1 MNVIRKHKSLFA
13 QIVLLLAGLIWGSG
27 FAVMKNTLDSIPVSF
42 LLAVRFSIAA
52 VVLCLFLIPRLKHVR
67 LRDVWSGALAGVCLF
82 AAYFT
87 QTHGLHYTTAGKNA
101 FLTTVYV
108 ILVPFLWWWIR
119 KERPTKYNAISAVLC
134 LIGVGVLSLTNDFS
148 INKGDALTLLCG
160 VFYAVHIIVISVTA
174 GAGRDLM
181 VFVMFQF
188 AFAALCGWLVGAATE
203 TFPTDISFESAASLL
218 YLGLACTLLAL
229 LFQNIGLKYA
239 PASHASLLMSTEA
252 PFGCLFGVLLLGEPF
267 TYRIAIG
274 CVLILGAI
282 VLSELK
288 GRKTAA

>member
-1 MNVIRKHKSLFA
+1 MSVIRKHKSLFA
-13 QIVLLLAGLIWGSG
+13 QIALLLAGLIWGSG
-27 FAVMKNTLDSIPVSF
+27 FAVMKNTLDAIPVSF
-42 LLAVRFSIAA
+42 LLAIRFSIAA
-52 VVLCLFLIPRLKHVR
+52 VVLCLFLIPRLRRIR
-67 LRDVWSGALAGVCLF
+67 LRDVGAGALAGVCLF
-82 AAYFT
+82 LAYFT

-119 KERPTKYNAISAVLC
+119 KERPTKYNAIAAVLC
-134 LIGVGVLSLTNDFS
+134 LIGVGVLSLTNDFT

-160 VFYAVHIIVISVTA
+160 VMYAIHIIVVSVTA
-174 GAGRDLM
+174 NGDRDLTM
-181 VFVMFQF
+181 FVMLQF

-203 TFPTDISFESAASLL
+203 TFPTDVSFESAASLL
-218 YLGLACTLLAL
+218 YLGLVCTLLAL

-252 PFGCLFGVLLLGEPF
+252 PFGCIFGILLLGEPF
-267 TYRIAIG
+267 TYRTAIG
-274 CVLILGAI
+274 CVLILCAI

-288 GRKTAA
+288 GRKAAS